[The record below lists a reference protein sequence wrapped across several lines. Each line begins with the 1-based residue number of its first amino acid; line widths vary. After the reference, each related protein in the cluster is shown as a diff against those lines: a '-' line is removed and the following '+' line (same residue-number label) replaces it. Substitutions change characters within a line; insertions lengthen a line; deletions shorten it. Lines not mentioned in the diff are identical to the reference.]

1 MPNLLWN
8 RVIVENEE
16 NKEEQTKAKE
26 ANGDLE
32 LGGAVVS
39 GSLMELINCL

>member
-1 MPNLLWN
+1 MPNLLWS

-16 NKEEQTKAKE
+16 NKEEQTKVKE
-26 ANGDLE
+26 ANGDLD

>member
-26 ANGDLE
+26 ANGDLD
-32 LGGAVVS
+32 LVGAVVS